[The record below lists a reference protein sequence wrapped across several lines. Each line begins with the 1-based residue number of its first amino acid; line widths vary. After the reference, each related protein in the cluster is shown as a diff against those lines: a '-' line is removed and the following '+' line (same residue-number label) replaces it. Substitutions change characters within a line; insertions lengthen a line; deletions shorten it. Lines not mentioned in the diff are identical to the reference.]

1 MNRDITLYGVDFAR
15 SVRVRWTLQELDLPF
30 KEINDGSLI
39 GSDTLRAIHPQ
50 AKIPAIVIDGE
61 PLFESAAICT
71 YLCDLT
77 PARQLLASAGTRA
90 RALHDQWVSF
100 SQSEIEAYLWSNAK
114 HSTFYAEA
122 KRIPAVIE
130 RNNEEIA
137 NGLSVLNHALAER
150 EFLIEGRFSVTDIIV
165 GWTLNWA
172 RRQGRLEGF
181 EHVGA
186 YVARLLARDRCPFNP
201 A

>member
-1 MNRDITLYGVDFAR
+1 M
-15 SVRVRWTLQELDLPF
+15 
-30 KEINDGSLI
+30 
-39 GSDTLRAIHPQ
+39 RAIHPQ
-50 AKIPAIVIDGE
+50 AKVPAIVIDGE

-71 YLCDLT
+71 FLCDLA
-77 PARQLLASAGTRA
+77 PEKQLLARPGTRA

-114 HSTFYAEA
+114 HSSFYPEA

-137 NGLSVLNHALAER
+137 SGLAVLNDLLGGSD
-150 EFLIEGRFSVTDIIV
+150 FLIDGRFSVTDIIV
-165 GWTLNWA
+165 GWTINWA
-172 RRQGRLEGF
+172 RRQGRLDDFDHLGT
-181 EHVGA
+181 
-186 YVARLLARDRCPFNP
+186 YVKRLLAREQCPFNP

>member
-1 MNRDITLYGVDFAR
+1 MNRKITLYGADFTRSAR
-15 SVRVRWTLQELDLPF
+15 CRWTLQELDLPF
-30 KEINDGSLI
+30 EEINDGSLI

-77 PARQLLASAGTRA
+77 PATQLLARSGTRE

-137 NGLSVLNHALAER
+137 NGLAVLNNALATHDY
-150 EFLIEGRFSVTDIIV
+150 LIEGRFSVTDIIV
-165 GWTLNWA
+165 GWALNWA
-172 RRQGRLEGF
+172 RRQGRIEGF
-181 EHVGA
+181 AHVGA
-186 YVARLLARDRCPFNP
+186 YVNRLLARDRCPFNP
-201 A
+201 D